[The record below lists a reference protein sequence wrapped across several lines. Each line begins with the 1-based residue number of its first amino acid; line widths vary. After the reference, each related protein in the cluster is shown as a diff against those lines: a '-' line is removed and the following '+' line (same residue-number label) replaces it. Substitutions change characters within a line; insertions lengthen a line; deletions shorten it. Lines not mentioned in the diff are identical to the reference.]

1 MRVVSL
7 LFALLAGQA
16 LAQTQDNCEAVKKDF
31 LILPSGQ
38 IIHRSRLSFVY
49 RPLSERTLAHL
60 SVLQQALEQ
69 QGSKLVVLPIPY
81 LEHILNP
88 DLVPHNNPTAYLK
101 SYQQVIQQFQKTRI
115 LTIDLLPP
123 AVELRKQQPFMFE
136 TLYDVHW
143 SQAGLDLA
151 AQVTAQTIQQQFP
164 ALSREIQQ
172 DGAKITVTGT
182 FKNFGKSERSLQKAC
197 KDFPL
202 KGDVF
207 NTYTLGGDS
216 SDLLSDQEPAVVLLG
231 TSYSA
236 RPPGL
241 GFDHS
246 LSMALNAPL
255 ENHALNGSGAM
266 GSLFEFFALHR
277 PPSMVIWELPLYQI
291 NRQEADI
298 NSLGP
303 DNLNQVLAYVVRQ
316 DAQPLWSMRGQS
328 QGKRLHVDFDAQIPE
343 RPWTVFTLKLL
354 NVEDKAFI
362 LNITYTDASTQKMEF
377 DRWHG
382 TNFKDYAFVVP
393 AGKKIKSVDVDIDSD
408 KNVDFEVSL
417 VSSTLNLPALPN

>member
-1 MRVVSL
+1 M
-7 LFALLAGQA
+7 
-16 LAQTQDNCEAVKKDF
+16 
-31 LILPSGQ
+31 
-38 IIHRSRLSFVY
+38 
-49 RPLSERTLAHL
+49 
-60 SVLQQALEQ
+60 
-69 QGSKLVVLPIPY
+69 LPIPY